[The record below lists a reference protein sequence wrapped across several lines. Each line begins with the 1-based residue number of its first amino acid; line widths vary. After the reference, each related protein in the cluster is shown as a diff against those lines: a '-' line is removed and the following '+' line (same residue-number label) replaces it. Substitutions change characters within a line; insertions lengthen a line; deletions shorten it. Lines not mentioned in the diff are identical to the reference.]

1 MTKHHMKKLTLLL
14 LVITLS
20 PLVSNK
26 ATGGATIKQDGEY
39 LFKKHCLACH
49 PDVDKLKSTKNIIGK
64 MRNPVSSMPE
74 FDENKISNENARK
87 IDDYIHQEFDCATN
101 QYKNNRAKRK

>member
-1 MTKHHMKKLTLLL
+1 MKKLMLMLMLLL
-14 LVITLS
+14 LVIALS

-26 ATGGATIKQDGEY
+26 ATDGATIKQDGEY

-101 QYKNNRAKRK
+101 QYKNNRATRK